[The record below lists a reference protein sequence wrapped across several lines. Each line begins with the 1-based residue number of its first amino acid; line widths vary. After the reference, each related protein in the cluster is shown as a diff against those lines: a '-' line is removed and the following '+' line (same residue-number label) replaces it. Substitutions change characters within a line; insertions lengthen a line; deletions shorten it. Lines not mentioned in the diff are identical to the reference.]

1 MRTYPTVRIRDV
13 AQFLKGKKPSITYD
27 KVTNNA
33 VPHILIENFGG
44 RYTSYTDDQG
54 CVHCDRNDTIIVADG
69 ASTGLVSTNHEGCIG
84 STLGALRPKQSK
96 VNPRYL
102 YFFTQSNFITLNTR
116 TRGAAIPH
124 LEKELLLNLEFTL
137 PPLVEQERIVRLL
150 DEADALRR
158 LRTEADM
165 DLIIEEERIGRK
177 VADDCTKS
185 EQCKPSPPQCDSG
198 RSFQEPGDRK

>member
-1 MRTYPTVRIRDV
+1 M
-13 AQFLKGKKPSITYD
+13 
-27 KVTNNA
+27 
-33 VPHILIENFGG
+33 
-44 RYTSYTDDQG
+44 
-54 CVHCDRNDTIIVADG
+54 
-69 ASTGLVSTNHEGCIG
+69 
-84 STLGALRPKQSK
+84 RPKQSK

-158 LRTEADM
+158 LRTEADV
-165 DLIIEEERIGRK
+165 LTGTII
-177 VADDCTKS
+177 AN
-185 EQCKPSPPQCDSG
+185 
-198 RSFQEPGDRK
+198 FY